1 MIPRMSE
8 YIDIGVNLT
17 STSFSDDL
25 NNVIQRAL
33 NVGVTQMIVT
43 GTDIHHSQAAL
54 QLNHRYPGILFS
66 TAGVHPHHA
75 SEYDDSM
82 IPMLRDLCAD
92 ESVVAVGECGLD
104 YNRNYSKP
112 DEQRLAFE
120 AQLKLACEL
129 KMPVFLHQRD
139 AHEDFVS
146 MVGECR
152 EELAGAVAHCFT
164 GSVDEALEYIGMEL
178 YIGVTGWVCDER
190 RGADLQKAVKDI
202 PLNRI
207 MLETD
212 APYLLPRNLGRK
224 PAQKGRNEPC
234 FIPHICA
241 VTAKN
246 MGVEHQRLAQSSL
259 QNTRR
264 FFSI

>member
-1 MIPRMSE
+1 MIPHMNE

-17 STSFSDDL
+17 GSSFKDDRDD
-25 NNVIQRAL
+25 VIQRAL
-33 NVGVTQMIVT
+33 NAGVTQMIVT
-43 GTDIHHSQAAL
+43 GTDISHSQAAL
-54 QLNHRYPGILFS
+54 ELTRQYPGILFS

-75 SEYDDSM
+75 GEFDDSM
-82 IPMLRDLCAD
+82 ISMLRDLCAD

-152 EELAGAVAHCFT
+152 KELAGAVAHCFT

-190 RGADLQKAVKDI
+190 RGGDLQQAVKDI

-241 VTAKN
+241 VTAKY